1 MSIKKRADGRY
12 EVDIYPR
19 GRSGKRIRRRFK
31 KKQEAILFERYV
43 MSNVEKKEWL
53 GASTDRRTLGELL
66 EIWWLLH
73 GQTLENGATERL
85 QLEKTIRALGN
96 PTVNRLDKREI
107 ARHRGE
113 RLTDGISASTIN
125 RDVYRL
131 SGMFTALSKLG
142 EFRVENPCHG
152 LQPLR
157 EAQPPMTYLT
167 KQEIARLLEFLE
179 GDNRRVAL
187 LCLSTG
193 ARWNE
198 GSTLRAEQVNHG
210 RVTFLKTKNGK
221 KRTVPI
227 SEALEREIKTCE
239 TGPLFDVN
247 YAQFREQLRRVKPDL
262 PRGQSTHVLRHTFA
276 SWFMM
281 NGGNII
287 ALQQIMGHAS
297 IKQTMVYAHLAPDF
311 LVDAV
316 RLNPTADIAISEE
329 KEPAE

>member
-1 MSIKKRADGRY
+1 MTIKKLEGGQY
-12 EVDIYPR
+12 QVDIYPR
-19 GRSGKRIRRRFK
+19 GREGKRIRRRFK

-43 MSNVEKKEWL
+43 MANAEKKEWL
-53 GASTDRRTLGELL
+53 GASTDRRTLEELL
-66 EIWWLLH
+66 EVWWLLH
-73 GQTLENGATERL
+73 GQTLENGTIEKL
-85 QLEKTIRALGN
+85 QLSKTIRALGN
-96 PTVNRLDKREI
+96 PVVGRLDKREI

-113 RLTDGISASTIN
+113 RLADGIAASTIN
-125 RDVYRL
+125 RDIYRL
-131 SGMFTALSKLG
+131 SGMFTALIKLD
-142 EFRVENPCHG
+142 EFCMANPCHG

-193 ARWNE
+193 ARWGE

-227 SEALEREIKTCE
+227 SEALEREIKTRE
-239 TGPLFDVN
+239 TGPLFEVN

-262 PRGQSTHVLRHTFA
+262 PHGQSTHVLRHTFA

-311 LVDAV
+311 LQHAV
-316 RLNPTADIAISEE
+316 TLNPLGGGLGV
-329 KEPAE
+329 

>member
-1 MSIKKRADGRY
+1 MTIKKLEGGQY
-12 EVDIYPR
+12 QVDIYPR
-19 GRSGKRIRRRFK
+19 GREGKRIRRRFK
-31 KKQEAILFERYV
+31 KKQEAVLFERYV
-43 MSNVEKKEWL
+43 MANVEKKEWL
-53 GASTDRRTLGELL
+53 GASIDRRTLGDLL

-73 GQTLENGATERL
+73 GQTLENGTVERL

-96 PTVNRLDKREI
+96 PAVNRLDKREI

-113 RLTDGISASTIN
+113 RLTDGICASTIN

-131 SGMFTALSKLG
+131 SGMFTALIKLG
-142 EFRVENPCHG
+142 EFRAENPCHG

-167 KQEIARLLEFLE
+167 KQEISRLLEFLE

-239 TGPLFDVN
+239 TGPLFNVN
-247 YAQFREQLRRVKPDL
+247 YAQFRQQLRRVKPDL

-297 IKQTMVYAHLAPDF
+297 IKQTMIYAHLAPDF
-311 LVDAV
+311 LQHAIT
-316 RLNPTADIAISEE
+316 LNPLGGGLEI
-329 KEPAE
+329 

>member
-1 MSIKKRADGRY
+1 MTIKKLEGGQY
-12 EVDIYPR
+12 QVDIYPR
-19 GRSGKRIRRRFK
+19 GREGKRIRRRFK

-43 MSNVEKKEWL
+43 MANVEKKEWL
-53 GASTDRRTLGELL
+53 GASIDRRTLGELL
-66 EIWWLLH
+66 DIWWLLH
-73 GQTLENGATERL
+73 GQTLENGAVEKQ

-96 PTVNRLDKREI
+96 PAVNRLDKCEI

-113 RLTDGISASTIN
+113 RLADGISASTIN

-131 SGMFTALSKLG
+131 SGMFTALIKLG
-142 EFRVENPCHG
+142 EFRAENPCQG

-247 YAQFREQLRRVKPDL
+247 YAQFRDHLRRVKPDL

-311 LVDAV
+311 LQHAIT
-316 RLNPTADIAISEE
+316 LNPLGGGLGI
-329 KEPAE
+329 